1 MIILIC
7 IFSVIISEKVKADN
21 VDKVI
26 KANKIEYINDELNKN
41 RIIPLTKK
49 QIDKLVDKEMKLINN
64 KNNKYEKELKNYDKE
79 IQKLNTKYKFPYDNK
94 YIKPKLINTK
104 SALDNR
110 FIKMK
115 KDKSAVDE
123 AFTQFNDKTKNVID
137 IKIPDVDEKLL
148 KDKVNELKDKL
159 HTESEELEK
168 TAKAIQGCKTAEEVN
183 KIDINNFRP
192 YQINRLKEVKKDQL
206 ANIEY
211 RKIQAQK
218 ANAKA
223 EKAKPKPKQNTQ
235 STAAEPLVPY
245 SISINGKTYPIYEG
259 GQSEV
264 DLRSQAW
271 ISDHAH
277 LVDYRRKKANEDFS
291 LWVSAHRDVGAV
303 IENVDEIIFMD
314 DNGNT
319 AKYVKLGL
327 TRLIDANYLVDEDDE
342 IWPLMDGTAGD
353 YITLQTCIDYSGRY
367 LAYGHVFG
375 REQC

>member
-1 MIILIC
+1 M
-7 IFSVIISEKVKADN
+7 FSVIISEKVKADN

-26 KANKIEYINDELNKN
+26 KANKIECINDELNKN

-49 QIDKLVDKEMKLINN
+49 QIDKLVDKEMKLIDN
-64 KNNKYEKELKNYDKE
+64 KNNKYKKELKNYDKE
-79 IQKLNTKYKFPYDNK
+79 IQKLNTKYKFLYDNK
-94 YIKPKLINTK
+94 YIKPKLVNAK
-104 SALDNR
+104 NNLDNR
-110 FIKMK
+110 FEKMK

-137 IKIPDVDEKLL
+137 IDIPEVDEKLL
-148 KDKVNELKDKL
+148 KDKVNELKGKLSAERTEIDK
-159 HTESEELEK
+159 TIK
-168 TAKAIQGCKTAEEVN
+168 TIQGCKTAEEVN
-183 KIDINNFRP
+183 NINTNNFRP
-192 YQINRLKEVKKDQL
+192 YQIEKLKEVKKDQL

-218 ANAKA
+218 ANAKKEK
-223 EKAKPKPKQNTQ
+223 EKASANTSSKPKQNSQ

-245 SISINGKTYPIYEG
+245 SVSINGKTYPIYEG
-259 GQSEV
+259 GQAEV

-277 LVDYRRKKANEDFS
+277 LSDYRRKQVNEDFS

-303 IENVDEIIFMD
+303 IENVNEIIFMD

-327 TRLIDANYLVDEDDE
+327 THLIDANYLVDEDDE

-375 REQC
+375 RE

>member
-1 MIILIC
+1 M
-7 IFSVIISEKVKADN
+7 FSVIISEKVKADN
-21 VDKVI
+21 VDKAI
-26 KANKIEYINDELNKN
+26 ASNKIECINDELNKN

-49 QIDKLVDKEMKLINN
+49 QINKLVDKEMKLIDN

-104 SALDNR
+104 STLDNR
-110 FIKMK
+110 FEKMK

-223 EKAKPKPKQNTQ
+223 EKEKAKPKPKQNKQ

-259 GQSEV
+259 GQAEV

-277 LVDYRRKKANEDFS
+277 LVDYRRKKVNEDFS
-291 LWVSAHRDVGAV
+291 LWLSAHRDVGAV

-375 REQC
+375 RE

>member
-26 KANKIEYINDELNKN
+26 KANKIECINDELNKN

-49 QIDKLVDKEMKLINN
+49 QIDKLVDKEMKLIDN
-64 KNNKYEKELKNYDKE
+64 KNNKYKKELKNYDKE
-79 IQKLNTKYKFPYDNK
+79 IQKLNTKYKFPYNDK
-94 YIKPKLINTK
+94 YIKPKLVNAK
-104 SALDNR
+104 NNLDNR
-110 FIKMK
+110 FEKMK

-168 TAKAIQGCKTAEEVN
+168 TTKAIQDCKTAEEVN

-223 EKAKPKPKQNTQ
+223 EKEKEKAKPKQNKQ

-259 GQSEV
+259 GQAEV

-277 LVDYRRKKANEDFS
+277 LVDYRRKKVNEDFS

-314 DNGNT
+314 DNGNI

-375 REQC
+375 RE

>member
-21 VDKVI
+21 VDKAI
-26 KANKIEYINDELNKN
+26 KANKIECINDELNKN
-41 RIIPLTKK
+41 RIIPLAKK

-64 KNNKYEKELKNYDKE
+64 KNNKYEKELKNYDEE

-104 SALDNR
+104 STLDNR
-110 FIKMK
+110 FEKMK

-211 RKIQAQK
+211 RKIQA
-218 ANAKA
+218 
-223 EKAKPKPKQNTQ
+223 
-235 STAAEPLVPY
+235 
-245 SISINGKTYPIYEG
+245 
-259 GQSEV
+259 
-264 DLRSQAW
+264 
-271 ISDHAH
+271 
-277 LVDYRRKKANEDFS
+277 
-291 LWVSAHRDVGAV
+291 
-303 IENVDEIIFMD
+303 
-314 DNGNT
+314 
-319 AKYVKLGL
+319 
-327 TRLIDANYLVDEDDE
+327 
-342 IWPLMDGTAGD
+342 
-353 YITLQTCIDYSGRY
+353 
-367 LAYGHVFG
+367 
-375 REQC
+375 